1 MNYGT
6 RDYRTAH
13 RDAENQI
20 EDLSWE
26 LEGVTQELEGVTQEL
41 KDIKQERDE
50 YRLVLVTLRQMAKAG
65 ASAETLLAMV
75 SFLNQVKT
83 GGDDEAE

>member
-1 MNYGT
+1 MMRNY
-6 RDYRTAH
+6 AH

-26 LEGVTQELEGVTQEL
+26 LE
-41 KDIKQERDE
+41 DIKQERDE
-50 YRLVLVTLRQMAKAG
+50 YRLALVTLKQMATDG
-65 ASAETLLAMV
+65 ASVETLLAMV

-83 GGDDEAE
+83 GGDDV